1 MIQVGTMLKVCDKTG
16 VVLAQCIKVF
26 GFAKRRIAS
35 IGDVILISVQRIN
48 PKKFIKV
55 KLFKKKKFFKG
66 TLHRA
71 LVVRAKVNFT
81 RLPGV
86 LVRFMK
92 IVLY

>member
-1 MIQVGTMLKVCDKTG
+1 MSKVCDKTG

-26 GFAKRRIAS
+26 GSAKRRIAS

-92 IVLY
+92 IVSY